1 MKFPLI
7 LPVSALSLAF
17 AALSAHGSPLA
28 ISPDQKTGT
37 SLAVIAPKGAL
48 AHTAQFLPLDPTG
61 RLVGKDDAP
70 KQIEQTL
77 ANLSKALRAADSSL
91 KRVVKLNVYVAKP
104 EIVEPVEKEF
114 SQRFKSTLPAVSFVV
129 GALSHPDALVA
140 MDAVATSA
148 NRAPTAARIH
158 VAALGGDAAFAHVS
172 VLPEGS
178 VVYVSGQAKPGS
190 LAEATTK
197 TLESLEATLKFLALS
212 KSDIVQLKAFVYS
225 AADAEIARKRFA
237 EFFAG
242 ETVPP
247 LVFVDWISPNLPIE
261 IELIAAV
268 PENRTANES
277 VTYLTPPD
285 EKPSPVYSRVARV
298 NYGRLV
304 YVSGLY
310 GKTAGDSEKE
320 ILEIFESLK
329 QITGEAGCDFN
340 SLAKAT
346 YYVSNASASTKL
358 NELRPRYYDPKR
370 PPAASKAM
378 VNAVG
383 RAGMSITLDIIA
395 ATDK

>member
-1 MKFPLI
+1 MKFPLN
-7 LPVSALSLAF
+7 LPVPALALAF
-17 AALSAHGSPLA
+17 AALSAQGSPLA

-48 AHTAQFLPLDPTG
+48 AHTAQFLPLDQKG

-77 ANLSKALRAADSSL
+77 ANLSRALRIADSSL
-91 KRVVKLNVYVAKP
+91 KQVVKLNVYVTKP
-104 EIVEPVEKEF
+104 ETIAQVEKKF
-114 SQRFKSTLPAVSFVV
+114 SNRFRNTLPAVSFVV
-129 GALSHPDALVA
+129 GALSHPGALVA
-140 MDAVATSA
+140 MDAVANSE
-148 NRAPTAARIH
+148 NRAPTVARTH
-158 VAALGGDAAFAHVS
+158 VAALGGDSAFSHVS
-172 VLPEGS
+172 VLPEGG
-178 VVYVSGQAKPGS
+178 VVYVSGQAKPGN

-197 TLESLEATLKFLALS
+197 TLESLQATLKFLALK
-212 KSDIVQLKAFVYS
+212 KSDIVQLKAFIHS

-261 IELIAAV
+261 IELIAAA
-268 PENRTANES
+268 PENRAANES
-277 VTYLTPPD
+277 ITYLTPPD
-285 EKPSPVYSRVARV
+285 EKPSPVYCRVARV

-329 QITGEAGCDFN
+329 QITSEAGCDFN

-346 YYVSNASASTKL
+346 YYVSNASASSKL

-378 VNAVG
+378 VHGVG

-395 ATDK
+395 ASEK